1 MALNPIASLLNR
13 TKPGQTS
20 VAREGKARKAARHD
34 KIIISSFD
42 PGESGKANCKLVNEQ
57 LEPIIRWNKKLKVNE
72 ENPALSQK
80 AYYDRVGNL
89 LAAGQLPPKS
99 KKDSRSVSR

>member
-34 KIIISSFD
+34 KIFISSFD